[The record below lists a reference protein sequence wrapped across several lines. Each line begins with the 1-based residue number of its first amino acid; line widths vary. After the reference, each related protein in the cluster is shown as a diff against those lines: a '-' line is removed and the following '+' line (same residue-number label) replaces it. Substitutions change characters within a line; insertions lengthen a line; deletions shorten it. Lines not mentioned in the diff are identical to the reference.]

1 MGPHPI
7 RFHHRYYNDPALGG
21 QEAVMRDPSWKVFAG
36 ANALVLGMAVVSKAW
51 SQDPAPPPP
60 APPAAAMAPDADAR
74 DQVVQV
80 CMAEAKTRGAKLGAV
95 DVSMRKVEDTDKKSD
110 GRASLRAQVDVAL
123 RQKDGTIKTKK
134 RTIKCDTRHGV
145 VTAFTYSN

>member
-1 MGPHPI
+1 
-7 RFHHRYYNDPALGG
+7 
-21 QEAVMRDPSWKVFAG
+21 MRDPSWKLFAS

-51 SQDPAPPPP
+51 SQDPPPPP
-60 APPAAAMAPDADAR
+60 PSAAMAADADAR

-95 DVSMRKVEDTDKKSD
+95 DVSMRKVEDTDEKSD
-110 GRASLRAQVDVAL
+110 GRASLRAEVDVGL
-123 RQKDGTIKTKK
+123 RQKDGTVKTKK